1 MNITGKTTLYLNRNQ
16 YGESMSLCYKIQ
28 RKDVV
33 TENEKDVVKYVDDWA
48 FLKVK
53 FAQDIIKKLSE
64 LKEIQEFG
72 KSNKQ
77 SVKLKIDIKKAFLSG
92 YKNDNGIVFPYIMIQ
107 ELEIVKDDEKKEET
121 DNTTHIKGKKA
132 SLFDIK

>member
-16 YGESMSLCYKIQ
+16 YGESMSVSYKIQ

-33 TENEKDVVKYVDDWA
+33 TENGKDVAKYVDDWA
-48 FLKVK
+48 YLKVK
-53 FAQDIIKKLSE
+53 FAQDIIKKLAE
-64 LKEIQEFG
+64 LKEIQEFA

-77 SVKLKIDIKKAFLSG
+77 SAKLKIDIKKAFLSG
-92 YKNDNGIVFPYIMIQ
+92 YKNDNGIVYPYIMIQ
-107 ELEIVKDDEKKEET
+107 ELEIVKDEEKKEEK
-121 DNTTHIKGKKA
+121 DNTTHIKGEKA

>member
-16 YGESMSLCYKIQ
+16 FGESMSVSYKIQ

-33 TENEKDVVKYVDDWA
+33 TENGKDVAKYVDDWA
-48 FLKVK
+48 YLKVK
-53 FAQDIIKKLSE
+53 FAQDIIKKLAE

-72 KSNKQ
+72 KRNKQ

-92 YKNDNGIVFPYIMIQ
+92 FKNDNGIVYPYIMIQ
-107 ELEIVKDDEKKEET
+107 ELEIIKDDEKKEEK
-121 DNTTHIKGKKA
+121 DNTTHIKSEKA

>member
-16 YGESMSLCYKIQ
+16 YGESMSVCYKIQ

-33 TENEKDVVKYVDDWA
+33 TENGKDVAKYVDDWA

-53 FAQDIIKKLSE
+53 FAQDIIKKLAE
-64 LKEIQEFG
+64 LKEVQEFG
-72 KSNKQ
+72 KRNKQ

-107 ELEIVKDDEKKEET
+107 ELEIVKDEEKKEET

-132 SLFDIK
+132 SLFDTK

>member
-16 YGESMSLCYKIQ
+16 YGESMSVCYKIQ

-33 TENEKDVVKYVDDWA
+33 AENGKDVAKYVDDWA
-48 FLKVK
+48 YLKVK

-72 KSNKQ
+72 KRNKQ

-107 ELEIVKDDEKKEET
+107 ELEIVKDEEKKEET

-132 SLFDIK
+132 SLFDTK

>member
-16 YGESMSLCYKIQ
+16 YGESMSVCYKIQ

-33 TENEKDVVKYVDDWA
+33 TENGKDVAKYVDDWA
-48 FLKVK
+48 YLKVK

-72 KSNKQ
+72 KRNKQ
-77 SVKLKIDIKKAFLSG
+77 SAKLKIDIKNAFLSG
-92 YKNDNGIVFPYIMIQ
+92 YKNDNGIVYPYVMIQ
-107 ELEIVKDDEKKEET
+107 ELEIIKDEEKKEET
-121 DNTTHIKGKKA
+121 VNTTHIKGKKA
-132 SLFDIK
+132 SLFDTK

>member
-1 MNITGKTTLYLNRNQ
+1 MNITGKTTLYLNRSE
-16 YGESMSLCYKIQ
+16 YGESMSVCYKIQ

-33 TENEKDVVKYVDDWA
+33 TENGKDVAKYVDDWA
-48 FLKVK
+48 YLKVK

-64 LKEIQEFG
+64 LKEVKEFG
-72 KSNKQ
+72 KRNKQ

-107 ELEIVKDDEKKEET
+107 ELEIVKDEEKKEET

-132 SLFDIK
+132 SLFDTK

>member
-16 YGESMSLCYKIQ
+16 YGESMSICYKIQ

-33 TENEKDVVKYVDDWA
+33 TENGKDVAKYVDDWA
-48 FLKVK
+48 YLKVK
-53 FAQDIIKKLSE
+53 FAQDIIKKLAE

-72 KSNKQ
+72 KRNKQ

-107 ELEIVKDDEKKEET
+107 ELEIVKDEEKKEET

>member
-16 YGESMSLCYKIQ
+16 YGESMSVCYKIQ

-33 TENEKDVVKYVDDWA
+33 TENGKDVAKYVDDWA
-48 FLKVK
+48 YLKVK

-72 KSNKQ
+72 KRNKQ
-77 SVKLKIDIKKAFLSG
+77 SVKIKIDIKKAFLSG

-107 ELEIVKDDEKKEET
+107 ELEIVKDEEKKEET

>member
-16 YGESMSLCYKIQ
+16 YGESMSVCYKIQ

-33 TENEKDVVKYVDDWA
+33 TENGKDVAKYVDDWA
-48 FLKVK
+48 YLKVK

-72 KSNKQ
+72 KRNKQ
-77 SVKLKIDIKKAFLSG
+77 SVILKIDIKKAFLSG

-107 ELEIVKDDEKKEET
+107 ELEIVKDEEKKEET

-132 SLFDIK
+132 SLFDTK

>member
-1 MNITGKTTLYLNRNQ
+1 MNITGKTTLYLNRSE
-16 YGESMSLCYKIQ
+16 YGESMSVCYKIQ

-33 TENEKDVVKYVDDWA
+33 TENGKDVAKYVDDWA
-48 FLKVK
+48 YLKVK
-53 FAQDIIKKLSE
+53 FAQDIIKKLAE

-72 KSNKQ
+72 KRNKQ

-107 ELEIVKDDEKKEET
+107 ELEIVKDEEKKEET

-132 SLFDIK
+132 SLFDTK

>member
-16 YGESMSLCYKIQ
+16 YGESMSVCYKIQ

-33 TENEKDVVKYVDDWA
+33 TENGKDVVKYVDDWA
-48 FLKVK
+48 YLKVK

-77 SVKLKIDIKKAFLSG
+77 SVKLKIDIKNAFLSG

-121 DNTTHIKGKKA
+121 VNTTHIKGKKA
-132 SLFDIK
+132 SLFDTK

>member
-16 YGESMSLCYKIQ
+16 YGESMSVCYKIQ

-33 TENEKDVVKYVDDWA
+33 TENGKDVAKYVDDWA

-53 FAQDIIKKLSE
+53 FTQDIIKKLAE

-92 YKNDNGIVFPYIMIQ
+92 YKNDNGIVFPYVMIQ
-107 ELEIVKDDEKKEET
+107 ELEIIKDEEKKEET

>member
-16 YGESMSLCYKIQ
+16 YGESMSVCYKIQ

-33 TENEKDVVKYVDDWA
+33 TENGKDVTKYVDDWA
-48 FLKVK
+48 YLKVK
-53 FAQDIIKKLSE
+53 FKIDIIKKLAE

-72 KSNKQ
+72 KRNKQ
-77 SVKLKIDIKKAFLSG
+77 SVILKIDIKKAFLSG
-92 YKNDNGIVFPYIMIQ
+92 YKNDNGIVVPYIMIQ
-107 ELEIVKDDEKKEET
+107 ELEIVKDEEKKEET

-132 SLFDIK
+132 SLFDTK

>member
-16 YGESMSLCYKIQ
+16 FGESMSVSYKIQ
-28 RKDVV
+28 KKDVV
-33 TENEKDVVKYVDDWA
+33 TENGKDVVEYVDDWA
-48 FLKVK
+48 YLKVK
-53 FAQDIIKKLSE
+53 FTQDTIKKLAE
-64 LKEIQEFG
+64 LKEVQEFA
-72 KSNKQ
+72 KRNKQ
-77 SVKLKIDIKKAFLSG
+77 SLKLKIDIKNAFLSG

-121 DNTTHIKGKKA
+121 VNTTHIKGEKA

>member
-16 YGESMSLCYKIQ
+16 YGESMSVCYKIQ

-33 TENEKDVVKYVDDWA
+33 TENGKDVVKYVDDWA
-48 FLKVK
+48 YLKVK

-72 KSNKQ
+72 KRNKQ
-77 SVKLKIDIKKAFLSG
+77 SANLKIDIKKAFLTG
-92 YKNDNGIVFPYIMIQ
+92 YRNDNGIVTPYIMIQ
-107 ELEIVKDDEKKEET
+107 ELEIVKDEEKKEET
-121 DNTTHIKGKKA
+121 VNTTHIKGKKA

>member
-16 YGESMSLCYKIQ
+16 FGESMSVSYKIQ

-33 TENEKDVVKYVDDWA
+33 TENGKDVAKYVDDWA
-48 FLKVK
+48 YLKVK
-53 FAQDIIKKLSE
+53 FAQDIIKKLAE

-72 KSNKQ
+72 KRNKQ
-77 SVKLKIDIKKAFLSG
+77 SAKLKIDIKKAFLSG

-121 DNTTHIKGKKA
+121 VNTTHIKSEKA

>member
-16 YGESMSLCYKIQ
+16 YGESMSVCYKIQ

-33 TENEKDVVKYVDDWA
+33 TENGKDVAKYVDDWA
-48 FLKVK
+48 YLKVK
-53 FAQDIIKKLSE
+53 FAQDIIKKLAE
-64 LKEIQEFG
+64 LKEIQEFA

-77 SVKLKIDIKKAFLSG
+77 SAKLKIDIKKAFLSG
-92 YKNDNGIVFPYIMIQ
+92 YKNDNGIVYPYIMIQ
-107 ELEIVKDDEKKEET
+107 ELEIVKDEEKKEEK
-121 DNTTHIKGKKA
+121 DNTTHIKGEKA

>member
-1 MNITGKTTLYLNRNQ
+1 MNIAGKTTLYLNRNQ
-16 YGESMSLCYKIQ
+16 FGESMSVCYKIQ

-33 TENEKDVVKYVDDWA
+33 TENGKDVAKYVDDWA

-53 FAQDIIKKLSE
+53 FTQDIIKKLTE

-72 KSNKQ
+72 KRNKQ

-132 SLFDIK
+132 SLFDTK

>member
-16 YGESMSLCYKIQ
+16 YGESMSVSYKIQ

-33 TENEKDVVKYVDDWA
+33 TENGKDVAKYVDDWA

-64 LKEIQEFG
+64 LKEVQEFA
-72 KSNKQ
+72 KKMKQ
-77 SVKLKIDIKKAFLSG
+77 SVKIKIDIKKSFLSG
-92 YKNDNGIVFPYIMIQ
+92 YKNDNGIVSPYIMIQ
-107 ELEIVKDDEKKEET
+107 ELEIVKDEEKKEET
-121 DNTTHIKGKKA
+121 DNTTHIKGEKA

>member
-16 YGESMSLCYKIQ
+16 YGESMSVCYKIQ

-33 TENEKDVVKYVDDWA
+33 TENGKDVAKYVDDWA
-48 FLKVK
+48 YLKVK

-72 KSNKQ
+72 KRNKQ

-107 ELEIVKDDEKKEET
+107 ELEIVKDEEKKEET

>member
-16 YGESMSLCYKIQ
+16 YGESMSVCYKIQ

-33 TENEKDVVKYVDDWA
+33 TENGKDVAKYVDDWA

-72 KSNKQ
+72 KRNKQ
-77 SVKLKIDIKKAFLSG
+77 SVKLKIDIKNAFLSG

-121 DNTTHIKGKKA
+121 VNTTHIKGEKA
-132 SLFDIK
+132 SLFDTK

>member
-16 YGESMSLCYKIQ
+16 YGESMSVCYKIQ

-33 TENEKDVVKYVDDWA
+33 TENGKDVAKYVDDWA
-48 FLKVK
+48 YLKVK
-53 FAQDIIKKLSE
+53 FAQDIIKKLAE
-64 LKEIQEFG
+64 LKEVQEFA
-72 KSNKQ
+72 KRNKQ
-77 SVKLKIDIKKAFLSG
+77 SLKLKIDIKNAFLSG

-107 ELEIVKDDEKKEET
+107 ELEIVKDEEKKEET

-132 SLFDIK
+132 SLFDTK

>member
-16 YGESMSLCYKIQ
+16 YGESMSVCNKIQ

-33 TENEKDVVKYVDDWA
+33 TENGKDVAKYVDDWA
-48 FLKVK
+48 YLKVK

-72 KSNKQ
+72 KRNKQ

-107 ELEIVKDDEKKEET
+107 ELEIVKDEEKKEET

>member
-16 YGESMSLCYKIQ
+16 YGESMSVCYKIQ

-33 TENEKDVVKYVDDWA
+33 TENGKDVVKYVDDWA
-48 FLKVK
+48 YLKVK

-77 SVKLKIDIKKAFLSG
+77 SVKLKIDIKNAFLSG
-92 YKNDNGIVFPYIMIQ
+92 YKNDNGIVYPYIMIQ

-121 DNTTHIKGKKA
+121 VNTTHIKGKKA
-132 SLFDIK
+132 SLFDTK

>member
-16 YGESMSLCYKIQ
+16 FGESMSVSYKIQ

-33 TENEKDVVKYVDDWA
+33 TENGKDVAKYVDDWA

-64 LKEIQEFG
+64 LKEVQEFA
-72 KSNKQ
+72 KKMKQ
-77 SVKLKIDIKKAFLSG
+77 SVKIKIDIKNAFLSG
-92 YKNDNGIVFPYIMIQ
+92 YKNDNGIVYPYIMIQ

-121 DNTTHIKGKKA
+121 DNTTHIKGEKA
-132 SLFDIK
+132 SLFDTK

>member
-16 YGESMSLCYKIQ
+16 YGESMSVCYKIQ

-33 TENEKDVVKYVDDWA
+33 TENGKDAAKYVDDWA
-48 FLKVK
+48 YFKVK
-53 FAQDIIKKLSE
+53 FTQDIIKELSE

-72 KSNKQ
+72 KGNKK
-77 SVKLKIDIKKAFLSG
+77 SVKLKIDIKNAFLSG

-121 DNTTHIKGKKA
+121 VNTTHIKGKKA
-132 SLFDIK
+132 SLFDTK

>member
-1 MNITGKTTLYLNRNQ
+1 MMIVRVNVVVIFQMNKQ
-16 YGESMSLCYKIQ
+16 
-28 RKDVV
+28 
-33 TENEKDVVKYVDDWA
+33 
-48 FLKVK
+48 
-53 FAQDIIKKLSE
+53 

-72 KSNKQ
+72 KRNKQ

-107 ELEIVKDDEKKEET
+107 ELEIVKDEEKKEET

-132 SLFDIK
+132 SLFDTK